1 MLPQL
6 IGQLRPLLH
15 PMIVHF
21 PIALLFAS
29 VALDWAGYWLKHPN
43 LTRAGFYVLVLGAL
57 GAGIA
62 ALTGPD
68 HVTGDASVMS
78 LLADHQN
85 FASLT
90 VALAVFMAAAR
101 FLTVGGIRGRWAL
114 LYLFFTLVLLV
125 AVTLAGYYGGEL
137 TYHHGVGV
145 TAVNVTT
152 SAPAV
157 RPLVPSHPFVALL
170 GFLSVVGLA
179 VWLTLGRSIAPS
191 YYASWWS
198 AVRQEYRNASA
209 PLWTL
214 QREARPTRPTMP
226 QRQAVYR
233 R

>member
-1 MLPQL
+1 MSQL
-6 IGQLRPLLH
+6 ISQLRPLLH

-29 VALDWAGYWLKHPN
+29 VALDWTGYWLKHPN

-57 GAGIA
+57 GAGVA

-68 HVTGDASVMS
+68 HATGDATVMS

-85 FASLT
+85 FACLT
-90 VALAVFMAAAR
+90 VALAVGMTAVR
-101 FLTVGGIRGRWAL
+101 FLAVGGIRGNWAL
-114 LYLFFTLVLLV
+114 LYLLSTLVLLV

-145 TAVNVTT
+145 NVVPVTAAA
-152 SAPAV
+152 SGP
-157 RPLVPSHPFVALL
+157 RPLIPAHPFVALV
-170 GFLSVVGLA
+170 GFLCIVGLFG
-179 VWLTLGRSIAPS
+179 WLTLGRSFVPN
-191 YYASWWS
+191 YYASWWG
-198 AVRQEYRNASA
+198 AVRQEWRNANA

-214 QREARPTRPTMP
+214 QRDVPPAKPAMS
-226 QRQAVYR
+226 QRQIAYR